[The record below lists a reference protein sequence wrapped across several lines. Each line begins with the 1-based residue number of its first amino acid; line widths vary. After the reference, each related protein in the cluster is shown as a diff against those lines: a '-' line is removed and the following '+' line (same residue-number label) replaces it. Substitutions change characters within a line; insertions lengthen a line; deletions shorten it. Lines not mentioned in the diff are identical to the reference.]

1 MTQTNGRLRRFGHGG
16 KAGVLHMTLTAD
28 DAAIGGCSIQD
39 VLFRESVGASD
50 YRYYLPVPAPVLH
63 QGQSPAAASWGGD
76 FAIPVPVLAAVCRRR
91 PVQAETLRTRLLLV
105 PVFID

>member
-50 YRYYLPVPAPVLH
+50 YRYYLPVPVLH

-76 FAIPVPVLAAVCRRR
+76 AIPVLAAVCRRR

-105 PVFID
+105 LVFID